1 MANQYPRLVI
11 NLNHLRHNAH
21 QVVDTCA
28 ARGIS
33 VAGVIKGAAG
43 MVPVAQAMADGGC
56 QFLASSRIEQLAGV
70 KAAGITTPLL
80 MLRVPMLSEVE
91 DLVQV
96 AEYSLNSDITVLRA
110 LNKAAGEAGK
120 VHHVIIMADLGDLR
134 EGFWDKDEMVDVCAE
149 VEEHM
154 DNLDLAGVGVNV
166 GCYGSV
172 VATPEKLQELVD
184 VARRVEERIGRKLD
198 IVSGGAS
205 SSYMR
210 VLDGNIPE
218 GITNLRIGEE
228 ILLPQDLLYLYGYPL
243 NGMYDDVFT
252 LESQVIEVRDKPS
265 YPVGELGVDAFG
277 HKPVYIDKGI
287 RRKVL
292 LAMGHLDY
300 CDYKDLIPQDK
311 DVEILGCSS
320 DHTIMDVTDAP
331 RTYHVGDI
339 VKFNLIYG
347 TNLFLCHSQNVQKVF
362 IDEE

>member
-1 MANQYPRLVI
+1 M
-11 NLNHLRHNAH
+11 
-21 QVVDTCA
+21 
-28 ARGIS
+28 
-33 VAGVIKGAAG
+33 
-43 MVPVAQAMADGGC
+43 
-56 QFLASSRIEQLAGV
+56 
-70 KAAGITTPLL
+70 
-80 MLRVPMLSEVE
+80 
-91 DLVQV
+91 
-96 AEYSLNSDITVLRA
+96 LRA

-120 VHHVIIMADLGDLR
+120 VHHVIIMANLGNLR

-218 GITNLRIGEE
+218 GINNLRMGEE

-265 YPVGELGVDAFG
+265 YSVGELGVDAFG

-362 IDEE
+362 IGEE